1 MNVQP
6 LVYTGLRNAKLNALP
21 INTALNVRN
30 NRIRE
35 WNKQEKKAREKVH
48 LLEQAQRLEH
58 AHELFLKKLERQR
71 EKQRAIDAVD
81 LLNRQL
87 EAKRILQA
95 EAKRRG
101 VEKRKAT
108 ILAKKGSTID
118 ITAFANRIRNVRPK
132 WITTNS
138 GRKQVYNM
146 PLFEEPDEA
155 FFRLHVKPGD
165 TISYQLLN
173 GGRIVDDH
181 TERVTDN
188 HNGSANFHYNY
199 SNGLQQSM
207 RLPIIRSTT
216 LRVSVFKALKPSYK
230 KQSFKDSLNEHCV
243 FQPMYAH
250 FLEFA
255 SLAKT
260 KKTRVNRMTVA
271 NLCKD
276 YMLIYPNGIPE
287 DHLEQVAKKLDCHI
301 IVENVSNHTLVRY
314 NQKAKNGTFRFLN
327 SRINHVEHVTIDLNK
342 PATPITKD
350 SAINFLATCY
360 ENQVWNN
367 YTGTSTQPKTI
378 TTVSEKFIVGS
389 DESSCI
395 FDFNKSF
402 DQGCKIDYIK
412 ETALCDFIMKASHLT
427 INYKN
432 SLAKGNADYEIDMKK
447 AYTQFAQ
454 CSMYQGF
461 PAIITNWRETDS
473 DHDVVAYPGIY
484 EVQIVSLSDIPV
496 LNSTGQFVRP
506 FPLLKSYGFSIG
518 TFTLTSPWIAFLSK
532 HGCGINI
539 LGGAWGNRMDFSF
552 PQDMIDSKLYAPWT
566 GMQLSRDTDLHY
578 KMLCSEEFASI
589 VMGQHTE
596 ENVEYNPAIKTL
608 LINKKKDYHY
618 IMPHI
623 ATFIISYTQ
632 IAVCEEAMRY
642 DIKQIVAHKLD
653 SIILSCKPLKLN
665 TLLWEECEE
674 RGTDIAI
681 NKRSID
687 YIFKC
692 SSNSNFNKKTPYLGN
707 FFLSGQGGAGKTQL
721 IGGDKGFRSPLYVST
736 SWALVAGQVN
746 EYGFRG
752 SSVNQLLGFDV
763 YNKPTQT
770 YASQFGQP
778 AVLIVDELSMISL
791 ENVNKIHL
799 LYPYSQVILMGDYE
813 NGMYYQS
820 SLSANLYHPASYH
833 LLTSDYRSIDEK
845 TKAFKSHVRLLMR
858 QGKPILN
865 YVVSMLPAVTMDKM
879 EYDMDYVLTGHHSR
893 IVEFTKLLTSEQNHH
908 LVVKHDYS
916 DIAKKCRGEKSYLH
930 GEILDFPIEGRTELT
945 HGFTVHAFQG
955 KTISS
960 DKCFI
965 DITDLRCNN
974 DIYTAL
980 SRVRSMDQIIL
991 ISRKYKYV
999 NWIDSTYFYKF

>member
-21 INTALNVRN
+21 ITTAHNVRN

-35 WNKQEKKAREKVH
+35 WNKQEMKAREKIH
-48 LLEQAQRLEH
+48 LLEQAERLQH
-58 AHELFLKKLERQR
+58 AHELSLKKLERQR
-71 EKQRAIDAVD
+71 EKQRAIDAVE
-81 LLNRQL
+81 LLNKQL
-87 EAKRILQA
+87 EAKRILRE

-108 ILAKKGSTID
+108 IEAKKGMTID

-132 WITTNS
+132 WITTSS

-173 GGRIVDDH
+173 GGRIIDDH

-188 HNGSANFHYNY
+188 HNGSANFYYNY
-199 SNGLQQSM
+199 SNGLKQTM

-260 KKTRVNRMTVA
+260 KKTRVNRMTLV
-271 NLCKD
+271 NHCKK
-276 YMLIYPNGIPE
+276 YMSIYRNGIPE
-287 DHLEQVAKKLDCHI
+287 EHLDKVSKKLDCYI

-314 NQKAKNGTFRFLN
+314 NQKGKNGTFRFLN
-327 SRINHVEHVTIDLNK
+327 SRINHVEYVTLDLNK
-342 PATPITKD
+342 PATPITKEK
-350 SAINFLATCY
+350 AIVFLNECY
-360 ENQVWNN
+360 QNRIWNN
-367 YTGTSTQPKTI
+367 YTGSSTQPKTI
-378 TTVSEKFIVGS
+378 TTVSEKYIVGS
-389 DESSCI
+389 EDSSCI

-432 SLAKGNADYEIDMKK
+432 SLAKDNADYEIDMKK

-484 EVQIVSLSDIPV
+484 EVNILSLPSI
-496 LNSTGQFVRP
+496 
-506 FPLLKSYGFSIG
+506 PLLRSYGFING
-518 TFTLTSPWIAFLSK
+518 HFVLTSPWIAFLK
-532 HGCGINI
+532 KLGAKINI
-539 LGGAWGNRMDFSF
+539 ISGAWGNRMDFTFS
-552 PQDMIDSKLYAPWT
+552 QDMIDSKLYAPWT

-578 KMLCSEEFASI
+578 KMLCDEEFASI
-589 VMGQHTE
+589 VIGQHTE
-596 ENVEYNPAIKTL
+596 ENVEYNPVIKTL

-632 IAVCEEAMRY
+632 IAVCEEAMKY
-642 DIKQIVAHKLD
+642 DIKNIVAHKLD
-653 SIILSCKPLKLN
+653 SIVLSCKPLKLN

-674 RGTDIAI
+674 RGENIAI
-681 NKRSID
+681 NKRSVP

-707 FFLSGQGGAGKTQL
+707 FFLSGQGGSGKTQL

-746 EYGFRG
+746 EYGIRG
-752 SSVNQLLGFDV
+752 ASVNQLLGFDI

-791 ENVNKIHL
+791 QNVNKIFE
-799 LYPYSQVILMGDYE
+799 LYPYSQIILLGDYE
-813 NGMYYQS
+813 HGMYYQS
-820 SLSANLYHPASYH
+820 SLSQELYHPTSYH

-858 QGKPILN
+858 QGKPILK
-865 YVVSMLPAVTMDKM
+865 YVVSMLPSITKEEMALMYNMDFI
-879 EYDMDYVLTGHHSR
+879 LTGHHSR
-893 IVEFTKLLTSEQNHH
+893 IAEFTELLTSEQNHY
-908 LVVKHDYS
+908 LVMKHDYA
-916 DIAKKCRGEKSYLH
+916 DIAKKCRGEESYLH

-955 KTISS
+955 KTISNK
-960 DKCFI
+960 KCFI

-980 SRVRSMDQIIL
+980 SRVRSMDQIVL
-991 ISRKYKYV
+991 ISRSYKYV